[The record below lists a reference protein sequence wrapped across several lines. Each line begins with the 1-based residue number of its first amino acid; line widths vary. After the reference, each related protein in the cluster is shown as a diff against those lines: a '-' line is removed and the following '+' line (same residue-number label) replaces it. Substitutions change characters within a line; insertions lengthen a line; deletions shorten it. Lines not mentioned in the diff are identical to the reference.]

1 VDRLNHVKI
10 VTPEPEAVDRFLRE
24 VLEIPK
30 GWPIPASK
38 KGPTPEYPPTP
49 VQPVT
54 WQSVLARRGDDG
66 SGGIITGS
74 TESRQFQILRGPRAG
89 IWSVAVG
96 TRQIERAHARCVAA
110 GIPCSDMQL
119 VNWNEKDGVR
129 AFFAEVGGILFEVM
143 RVEPREGHIS
153 TPAR

>member
-24 VLEIPK
+24 VLEVPK
-30 GWPIPASK
+30 GWPIPAFK
-38 KGPTPEYPPTP
+38 AGPTPAHAP
-49 VQPVT
+49 VPAQPVT
-54 WQSVLARRGDDG
+54 WESVLARRGDDA
-66 SGGIITGS
+66 SGGFITGS

-96 TRQIERAHARCVAA
+96 TRHIERAHQRCKER

-119 VNWNEKDGVR
+119 VDWNERDGVR
-129 AFFAEVGGILFEVM
+129 AFFAEVGGIMFEVM
-143 RVEPREGHIS
+143 RVEPK
-153 TPAR
+153 P